1 MSTRFVLISSP
12 TTIFYETGFGDP
24 LSQERDAWMLLDGKK
39 TYFFTDGRFESKILV
54 DKLANKGIEFRL
66 LSTEKRLAQ
75 HLLELVGEHEVAFE
89 KSDLTVAELEQFRK
103 KGVRLAGAFESDNLR
118 AVKSGE
124 EILLIKKAC
133 ELVDSLLGSV
143 IPQIKVGMSEKDIL
157 RLLYNPPLADSEL
170 EEIIEHAFT
179 PIVAIDENSAVA
191 HYDTKAHGEKRVK
204 QGSLILIDCGI
215 RYKNYCSDITRM
227 MSMGE
232 PTPDVRKAY
241 NALFSAQQQA
251 ISALTTLSSYKE
263 VEELCRTSLQKAGFP
278 VYSHA
283 TGHGIGIQV
292 HENPRFSPIS
302 TDTIKPGHVI
312 TVEPGIYMPQ
322 KWGMRL
328 EDTVLIN
335 PDRSAV
341 TLTKSNRELII
352 I

>member
-1 MSTRFVLISSP
+1 MSTQFTLISSP
-12 TTIFYETGFGDP
+12 TTIFYKTGFGDP
-24 LSQERDAWMLLDGKK
+24 LSRERDAWMLINGKK
-39 TYFFTDGRFESKILV
+39 AYFFTDGRFESKTLV
-54 DKLANKGIEFRL
+54 GELSERGVEFKL
-66 LSTEKRLAQ
+66 LSAQKRLAQ
-75 HLLELVGEHEVAFE
+75 HINELAGESEIAFE
-89 KSDLTVAELEQFRK
+89 KHDLTVAELEQFK
-103 KGVRLAGAFESDNLR
+103 EKGVKLEGEYESDNLR

-124 EILLIKKAC
+124 EITLIKRAC
-133 ELVDSLLGSV
+133 ELVDSLLESV
-143 IPQIKVGMSEKDIL
+143 VPQIKVGMNEKEIL
-157 RLLYNPPLADSEL
+157 LLLYKPPELAEM
-170 EEIIEHAFT
+170 IEHAFT

-191 HYDTKAHGEKRVK
+191 HYDTKAHGDKRVK

-227 MSMGE
+227 ISIGE
-232 PTPDVRKAY
+232 PNSEVKGAY
-241 NALFSAQQQA
+241 DALFTAQQQA
-251 ISALTTLSSYKE
+251 VSALSTLSTYKE
-263 VEELCRTSLQKAGFP
+263 VDELCRTSLQEAGFP

-312 TVEPGIYMPQ
+312 TVEPGIYMPE

-335 PDRSAV
+335 PDRSAA
-341 TLTKSNRELII
+341 TLTQSNQALII